1 MRRGQGC
8 AGEVHRQRWV
18 RTRCTHTHVYVSGT
32 RETKAVPCGVATVL
46 HARAPR
52 SHPSPCRGWGM
63 CSPPLVASPPPARRR
78 SLSHRVATHWLSHC
92 AITAAVTP

>member
-32 RETKAVPCGVATVL
+32 RETTLWGGHSPAC
-46 HARAPR
+46 ARATL
-52 SHPSPCRGWGM
+52 SSF
-63 CSPPLVASPPPARRR
+63 PLS
-78 SLSHRVATHWLSHC
+78 RVGD
-92 AITAAVTP
+92 V